1 MSATQNDSLVKYGTP
16 ILVSTSIT
24 GKKNQK
30 KKNQALAPLEKA
42 GTTRNEDY
50 LNSILPPREYTEQ
63 GQLWV
68 RYVSPT
74 PATKVD
80 VMNLQDELD
89 KRMQAKEARET
100 GICPKRE
107 ELFAQCFD
115 ELIRQITINCA
126 ERGFLLV
133 RVRDEIK
140 MTIQAYQT
148 LYESSIAY
156 GMRKALMAEQKKNQM
171 QSDIKQLEDTCER
184 LQRENKD
191 MEQQIEDM
199 IRKDEEDRLTEQ
211 KAHEDKVNYLNELN
225 ADYKLEL
232 ENLLSAPAK

>member
-1 MSATQNDSLVKYGTP
+1 
-16 ILVSTSIT
+16 
-24 GKKNQK
+24 
-30 KKNQALAPLEKA
+30 
-42 GTTRNEDY
+42 
-50 LNSILPPREYTEQ
+50 
-63 GQLWV
+63 
-68 RYVSPT
+68 
-74 PATKVD
+74 
-80 VMNLQDELD
+80 
-89 KRMQAKEARET
+89 MQAKEARET

>member
-1 MSATQNDSLVKYGTP
+1 
-16 ILVSTSIT
+16 
-24 GKKNQK
+24 
-30 KKNQALAPLEKA
+30 
-42 GTTRNEDY
+42 
-50 LNSILPPREYTEQ
+50 
-63 GQLWV
+63 
-68 RYVSPT
+68 
-74 PATKVD
+74 
-80 VMNLQDELD
+80 
-89 KRMQAKEARET
+89 MQAKEARET

-140 MTIQAYQT
+140 MTIQAYQN

-171 QSDIKQLEDTCER
+171 HSDIKQLEDTCER
-184 LQRENKD
+184 LAREVKD

>member
-1 MSATQNDSLVKYGTP
+1 MSQNPPDSLVKYDNP
-16 ILVSTSIT
+16 ILVSTSFT
-24 GKKNQK
+24 GKKGQK
-30 KKNQALAPLEKA
+30 KKQQLAPLEKA

-50 LNSILPPREYTEQ
+50 LNSILPPREFTEN

-74 PATKVD
+74 PATRVD
-80 VMNLQDELD
+80 VINLQDELE
-89 KRMQAKEARET
+89 RRFHANEARET

-107 ELFAQCFD
+107 ELYAQCFD

-156 GMRKALMAEQKKNQM
+156 GMRKALMAEQRKNEMIQTINNLENTC
-171 QSDIKQLEDTCER
+171 QELEDEV
-184 LQRENKD
+184 K
-191 MEQQIEDM
+191 
-199 IRKDEEDRLTEQ
+199 
-211 KAHEDKVNYLNELN
+211 
-225 ADYKLEL
+225 
-232 ENLLSAPAK
+232 NLI

>member
-1 MSATQNDSLVKYGTP
+1 M
-16 ILVSTSIT
+16 
-24 GKKNQK
+24 
-30 KKNQALAPLEKA
+30 
-42 GTTRNEDY
+42 
-50 LNSILPPREYTEQ
+50 PPREYTEG

-80 VMNLQDELD
+80 VINLQEELE
-89 KRMQAKEARET
+89 KRLHARQARET
-100 GICPKRE
+100 GICPMRE
-107 ELFAQCFD
+107 ELYAQCFD

-156 GMRKALMAEQKKNQM
+156 GMRKALMAEQKKNEM
-171 QSDIKQLEDTCER
+171 QTNIKTLEENCEELARTVER
-184 LQRENKD
+184 LENEID
-191 MEQQIEDM
+191 EM
-199 IRKDEEDRLTEQ
+199 IKRDEEERQKDQKDHEQ
-211 KAHEDKVNYLNELN
+211 KVEFSKALI
-225 ADYKLEL
+225 
-232 ENLLSAPAK
+232 

>member
-1 MSATQNDSLVKYGTP
+1 
-16 ILVSTSIT
+16 
-24 GKKNQK
+24 
-30 KKNQALAPLEKA
+30 
-42 GTTRNEDY
+42 
-50 LNSILPPREYTEQ
+50 
-63 GQLWV
+63 
-68 RYVSPT
+68 
-74 PATKVD
+74 
-80 VMNLQDELD
+80 
-89 KRMQAKEARET
+89 
-100 GICPKRE
+100 
-107 ELFAQCFD
+107 
-115 ELIRQITINCA
+115 
-126 ERGFLLV
+126 
-133 RVRDEIK
+133 

-171 QSDIKQLEDTCER
+171 HSDIKQLEDTCER